1 MGTGSEGNTEFQLLL
16 DLRVWWYCPRLILWE
31 GAPVTQAQSPILAPP
46 SLTVLLGETGPLSA
60 SGTSEETAMDT
71 LPGSVGIGRQGPS
84 PVS

>member
-46 SLTVLLGETGPLSA
+46 VTDRAPGGDRTPLGLRN
-60 SGTSEETAMDT
+60 
-71 LPGSVGIGRQGPS
+71 V
-84 PVS
+84 